1 MTDGDTYGYNLRT
14 IEHRYF
20 FVEKFY
26 KTDFKQITP
35 KAPMGTRVFDLTQ
48 ILGAEEIPEV
58 DELSEIL
65 KDKSWS

>member
-1 MTDGDTYGYNLRT
+1 LYSDYKKSIDSIPDTIITAVETDKK
-14 IEHRYF
+14 IS
-20 FVEKFY
+20 
-26 KTDFKQITP
+26 P

-58 DELSEIL
+58 GELSEIL